1 SAETRFRSIKRV
13 TPAESLFFAL
23 SSGTMPD
30 EATSSG
36 VTFMDRRP
44 LLPGAVVVMLAL
56 ALAIYL
62 IEKIGQALLSISNV
76 ILLVALAWILTLML
90 RPAVNWI
97 HQRTVPAQLMR
108 PLRERWGNRLADRL
122 VHPSYGL
129 SIFIVYLLLLTA
141 VSIIVLALIPLVVEQ
156 TRQLVTALQE
166 QANALPYLIQ
176 RITEVVNNTRDFLVT
191 RLNIDPALIVLP
203 RAEEIAG
210 QITGFASNL
219 LQFGFSVVGAIASTL
234 GQLMLVV
241 FLSAFI
247 MIDGKETTQ
256 YLLRLVPRQYDKD
269 VHDILKTSES
279 AFSGFIRGTALQGL
293 IYGVGVIIL
302 MTIFDVGSPVA
313 VGAITGFLMLIPVVG
328 GVLGLFIPLLA
339 ALLQSSP
346 NTWWLMLCLGIFE
359 LALFNFASPRLLS
372 QSVKIPSLLVLVA
385 ILVGWQLIGFWGF
398 VFAVPIAAVV
408 YSIGF
413 VFLERAVRQ
422 HEQET
427 LTSEQELPRG

>member
-1 SAETRFRSIKRV
+1 
-13 TPAESLFFAL
+13 
-23 SSGTMPD
+23 
-30 EATSSG
+30 
-36 VTFMDRRP
+36 MDRRP
-44 LLPGAVVVMLAL
+44 LLPGAVVVMLAI
-56 ALAIYL
+56 ALIIYL

-97 HQRTVPAQLMR
+97 HRLTVPEQLIR
-108 PLRERWGNRLADRL
+108 PLRDRWGKRLADRL

-129 SIFIVYLLLLTA
+129 SIFVVYLLLLTA

-156 TRQLVTALQE
+156 TRQLVTALQQ

-176 RITEVVNNTRDFLVT
+176 RITEIVTNTRDFLIT

-203 RAEEIAG
+203 RPEEIAG

-219 LQFGFSVVGAIASTL
+219 LQIGFSIVGAIAATL
-234 GQLMLVV
+234 GQVMLVV

-247 MIDGKETTQ
+247 MIDGKETSQ
-256 YLLRLVPRQYDKD
+256 YVLRLVPRQYDAD
-269 VHDILKTSES
+269 VKTILKTSES

-293 IYGVGVIIL
+293 IYGVGVMMA
-302 MTIFDVGSPVA
+302 MTVFNIGSPIA
-313 VGAITGFLMLIPVVG
+313 VGVITGMLMLIPVVG
-328 GVLGLFIPLLA
+328 GVLGLLIPLLA

-346 NTWWLMLCLGIFE
+346 NTLWLMLCLGVFE
-359 LALFNFASPRLLS
+359 LILFNFVAPRLIS

-385 ILVGWQLIGFWGF
+385 ILIGWQLMGFWGF
-398 VFAVPIAAVV
+398 VFAVPIAAVA

-413 VFLERAVRQ
+413 VILERAVRQ
-422 HEQET
+422 HEQDAPA
-427 LTSEQELPRG
+427 SDQESPRG

>member
-1 SAETRFRSIKRV
+1 
-13 TPAESLFFAL
+13 
-23 SSGTMPD
+23 
-30 EATSSG
+30 
-36 VTFMDRRP
+36 MDRRP
-44 LLPGAVVVMLAL
+44 LLPGAVVVMLVIAL
-56 ALAIYL
+56 FIYL
-62 IEKIGQALLSISNV
+62 FEKIGQALLSISNV

-97 HQRTVPAQLMR
+97 HRLTVPEQLIR
-108 PLRERWGNRLADRL
+108 PLRERWGRRLADRL

-129 SIFIVYLLLLTA
+129 SIFIIYLLLLTA

-156 TRQLVTALQE
+156 TRQLVTALQQ

-176 RITEVVNNTRDFLVT
+176 RITEIVTNTRDFLMT

-203 RAEEIAG
+203 RPEEIAG

-219 LQFGFSVVGAIASTL
+219 LQFGFSVVGAIAATL

-256 YLLRLVPRQYDKD
+256 SVLRLVPRQYDAD
-269 VHDILKTSES
+269 VKTILKTSES

-293 IYGVGVIIL
+293 IYGVGVMMA
-302 MTIFDVGSPVA
+302 MTIFGIGSPIA
-313 VGAITGFLMLIPVVG
+313 VGVMTGMLMLIPVVG
-328 GVLGLFIPLLA
+328 GVLGLLIPLLA

-346 NTWWLMLCLGIFE
+346 NTLWLMISLGVFE
-359 LALFNFASPRLLS
+359 LILFNFVAPRLIS

-385 ILVGWQLIGFWGF
+385 ILIGWQLMGFWGF
-398 VFAVPIAAVV
+398 VFAVPLAAVV

-413 VFLERAVRQ
+413 VILERAVRQ
-422 HEQET
+422 HEHDARPPD
-427 LTSEQELPRG
+427 SEPPRG